1 MNEKQK
7 EYLTTR
13 EAAKILD
20 VAVSTIQLWVNN
32 GLLNAWTTAGGHR
45 RIAHSSVDEMLVQQ
59 QTVLEQS
66 KLKKQLSVVVVE
78 DDAQL
83 LRLYEKQLLSWNVQ
97 THVITAKD
105 GYEGLINI
113 GRILPDVIITDLMM
127 PNMDGFQMVRALN
140 ELSLLKHS
148 LIIVISGLTESEVEL
163 RGGLPAGVHLF
174 TKPVNFDNI
183 VTLLRQRA
191 STIAA

>member
-45 RIAHSSVDEMLVQQ
+45 RIAHSSVEEMLVQQ

-66 KLKKQLSVVVVE
+66 KAIKQLSVVVVE

>member
-97 THVITAKD
+97 AHVVTAKD

-183 VTLLRQRA
+183 VTLLRRRA